1 MGKLNGHVV
10 FPKTSM
16 LGKQSKKTLSTL
28 VSFCERQRFNI
39 CAAAAVVRKVDSKH
53 AQFYDY
59 VETHSERKYFKKGN
73 KVSFLW
79 GLHMMIITICYC

>member
-1 MGKLNGHVV
+1 MGKLKGHVV

-53 AQFYDY
+53 PQFNDY
-59 VETHSERKYFKKGN
+59 VETHGERKYFQKETK
-73 KVSFLW
+73 SHFCEDC
-79 GLHMMIITICYC
+79 T